1 MLNIICYCKFHNLM
15 NEDDPKAGNMIR
27 DIWFGEKFTKCDGNI
42 FGFSNMTSIVL
53 TRAKRA
59 ADGTSFFEIVSGGW
73 EKNFK
78 VDYTF

>member
-1 MLNIICYCKFHNLM
+1 
-15 NEDDPKAGNMIR
+15 MIR

-59 ADGTSFFEIVSGGW
+59 ADGTGFFEIVSGGW